1 MCGAVRHFSS
11 TLYSS
16 EGKVCPVSCM
26 YFLQHCSVILK
37 IYTVSFVSLRNKSIL
52 TCYAAYLCFS
62 YMVHLNRHAIV
73 HKGR

>member
-26 YFLQHCSVILK
+26 YFFAALQCNIENLHSE
-37 IYTVSFVSLRNKSIL
+37 
-52 TCYAAYLCFS
+52 LCEFEE
-62 YMVHLNRHAIV
+62 
-73 HKGR
+73 